1 MSPLLLKKENHPA
14 LETAFTAQNM
24 NISQECLENR
34 ELVSLSKR
42 RASAVT
48 SMRTFRFFI
57 HAQRMVS
64 DCVSS
69 FMLKH

>member
-1 MSPLLLKKENHPA
+1 MSSLLLKKKNHPA
-14 LETAFTAQNM
+14 LESEFTAQNM
-24 NISQECLENR
+24 NISQECLGNR
-34 ELVSLSKR
+34 EMVSLSKR

-48 SMRTFRFFI
+48 SRRTFHFFI

-69 FMLKH
+69 FMLKD